1 MIFRKQRQ
9 KYLDTEM
16 NIEAIDTLDTEI
28 KMTTLSIFPAY
39 FMFFLMKT
47 KWVSKL
53 GSDVAPTHQTC
64 TTQITN

>member
-47 KWVSKL
+47 KVGIEIGK
-53 GSDVAPTHQTC
+53 
-64 TTQITN
+64 